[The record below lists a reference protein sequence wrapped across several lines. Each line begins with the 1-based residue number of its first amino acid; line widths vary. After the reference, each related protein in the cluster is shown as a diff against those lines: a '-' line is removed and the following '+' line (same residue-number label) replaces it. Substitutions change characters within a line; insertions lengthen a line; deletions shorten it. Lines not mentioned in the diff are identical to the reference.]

1 MNDDV
6 PCRVT
11 ADLNRYLTTQEDDY
25 VDPIEAEIQYQE
37 YLADQDEGERRE

>member
-11 ADLNRYLTTQEDDY
+11 ADLNRYLITQEDDY

-37 YLADQDEGERRE
+37 YLADQDEGGIRE